1 MNHDSSS
8 FNFWFDLIL
17 DSQVFSGESLRINKE
32 NQSESKWIR
41 IKDKMIRPSHKSKK
55 KRFWFTSRIEIFY
68 FWYNSANQNESIGFE
83 PWSDPEML
91 SPEEKDGVILW
102 SRDIAKSLRFNLNV
116 RSGENVGSANVSLK
130 STKNILVI
138 YKNRKESNMQN
149 QSWKNNTFVTLLLR
163 LGSESNFRQCQNF
176 NRLAFTIYLRLAE
189 KTSKFRHFVPFCQN
203 WSTVVWAAIM
213 KNLKFFL
220 KC

>member
-1 MNHDSSS
+1 M
-8 FNFWFDLIL
+8 
-17 DSQVFSGESLRINKE
+17 
-32 NQSESKWIR
+32 SKIE
-41 IKDKMIRPSHKSKK
+41 KMLP
-55 KRFWFTSRIEIFY
+55 
-68 FWYNSANQNESIGFE
+68 Q
-83 PWSDPEML
+83 
-91 SPEEKDGVILW
+91 KDGVILW